1 MQDVEIIGAMKPGFD
16 EILSDDAV
24 ALIAHLHRKFNARR
38 LELLAARVGQQ
49 QKFDDGELPVFP
61 PETKSVRDG
70 DWTIV
75 DTPDD
80 MQDRRVEITGPVD
93 RKMVINAL
101 NCGASTFMADFEDAS
116 TPSWANLIE
125 GQINLRD
132 ANSGTIEST
141 DPRSGKEYAL
151 NEKHAVLIV
160 RPRGWHLDEAHM
172 SVDGERVSG
181 AIMDFALYLF
191 HNHAALNAAGS
202 GPYYYLPKLEHY
214 LEARLWNDVISEAQ
228 SQLGIANGTVKVTVL
243 IETITAAFQM
253 DEILFELKDHI
264 VGLNAGRWDYIFSI
278 IKKFSKRADFLMP
291 DRGQV
296 TMTQPLMR
304 AYCLLLI
311 KTCHRRGAHAMG
323 GMAAQIPIKGDD
335 AANQAAMDKV
345 RSDKLREANDGH
357 DGTWVAHPG
366 MVPIA
371 KEVFDEVMPEAN
383 QVKKLLGNIVVTEAD
398 LVEVPTGTRTEEQ
411 LRMNCRVGVEYIEA
425 WLRGQGCSPLYNLME
440 DAATAEISRAQIWQ
454 QLKLGAELENGGK
467 VTREFF
473 NKIYDEELSGFSGGK
488 FPEAISLFKDM
499 CLSEDFPDFLTLDA
513 YESIVSEGM

>member
-1 MQDVEIIGAMKPGFD
+1 
-16 EILSDDAV
+16 
-24 ALIAHLHRKFNARR
+24 
-38 LELLAARVGQQ
+38 
-49 QKFDDGELPVFP
+49 
-61 PETKSVRDG
+61 
-70 DWTIV
+70 
-75 DTPDD
+75 
-80 MQDRRVEITGPVD
+80 
-93 RKMVINAL
+93 
-101 NCGASTFMADFEDAS
+101 
-116 TPSWANLIE
+116 
-125 GQINLRD
+125 
-132 ANSGTIEST
+132 
-141 DPRSGKEYAL
+141 
-151 NEKHAVLIV
+151 
-160 RPRGWHLDEAHM
+160 M

-228 SQLGIANGTVKVTVL
+228 SQFGIANGTVKVTVL

-264 VGLNAGRWDYIFSI
+264 VGLNAGRWDYIFSV

-383 QVKKLLGNIVVTEAD
+383 QVKKPLGNIVVTEAD

-454 QLKLGAELENGGK
+454 QLKLGRNSKTAARSRAN
-467 VTREFF
+467 
-473 NKIYDEELSGFSGGK
+473 FSMRSMTK
-488 FPEAISLFKDM
+488 S
-499 CLSEDFPDFLTLDA
+499 
-513 YESIVSEGM
+513 